1 MRNAYAHAHSKFKIY
16 KLILRPY
23 GEAGKSGASRRRAKR
38 RPAMDG
44 MPVEKRHAHARYS
57 SRPLFFFRKDFCTF
71 AQAMAY
77 ILDNEIK
84 FLSGVGPKRAELLH
98 KELNIRTFG
107 DLLYH
112 FPFRYVDKTH
122 IYAVRDLNDD
132 LPYVQLKGKI
142 IGFREVSANQKRL
155 IAIFTDGT
163 GSIEL
168 VWFKGIS
175 FIQKNLRA
183 GSAYTIFGKPTSFNG
198 KLNIV
203 HPELEDP
210 VKDEGKI
217 SSGIQGVYGSTER
230 LKDMGLGTR
239 ALSRL
244 QSALLGVALPRI
256 EETLPARLL
265 EANGLTSLGEALLNI
280 HFPQT
285 PELLKKAQERLKFE
299 ELFYV
304 QLSILRTRTG
314 RVQANNGF
322 RFSQVGAMLNHFF
335 YHNLPFELTTAQKR
349 VIKEIRADTGSG
361 RQMNRL
367 LQGDVGCGKTMVA
380 LMCMLIAA
388 DNGYQS
394 CMMAPTEILATQ
406 HLKSITEMLHGMSVN
421 VALLTGSTKK
431 PERRQLLEKLR
442 QGEIHIL
449 IGTHALIEDA
459 VQFERLGFVAIDE
472 QHRFGVAQR
481 GKLWG
486 KSDHPPHILVMTA
499 TPIPRTL
506 AMTLYGDLDVSV
518 IDELPPGRKPVKTV
532 HFSDS
537 KRSRVFG
544 FMREQIAAGRQVY
557 VVYPLICESEKMD
570 YKNLQDGWEMITQ
583 VFPAPQ
589 YRACMV
595 HGKLKNE
602 EKEKAMQAFVRGEAH
617 IMVATSVIEVGVNV
631 PNASI
636 MVIESAE
643 RFGLAQLHQLR
654 GRVGRGAEQ
663 SFCILMSGVKL
674 SSESRHRLEM
684 MCSTNDGFKIA
695 EADLKQ
701 RGPGDLEGTLQS
713 GMAFD
718 LRIANL
724 GTDGKILERAR
735 QVAEQVLQNDPLLSD
750 DKNALLRKALNRLK
764 RDDMDYS
771 TIS

>member
-1 MRNAYAHAHSKFKIY
+1 M
-16 KLILRPY
+16 
-23 GEAGKSGASRRRAKR
+23 
-38 RPAMDG
+38 
-44 MPVEKRHAHARYS
+44 V
-57 SRPLFFFRKDFCTF
+57 
-71 AQAMAY
+71 Y

-84 FLSGVGPKRAELLH
+84 FLPGVGPKRAELLQ

-112 FPFRYVDKTH
+112 FPFRYIDKTH
-122 IYAVRDLNDD
+122 VYAIRDLSED
-132 LPYVQLKGKI
+132 LPYVLLKGKI
-142 IGFREVSANQKRL
+142 VGFREVSASQKRL
-155 IAIFTDGT
+155 IAMFTDGT
-163 GSIEL
+163 GSIDL

-183 GSAYTIFGKPTSFNG
+183 GSTYTIFGKPTSFNG

-203 HPELEDP
+203 HPELEDL

-217 SSGIQGVYGSTER
+217 SSSIQGVYGSTER

-239 ALSRL
+239 AIHRL
-244 QSALLGVALPRI
+244 QGALLGMALPKI
-256 EETLPARLL
+256 EETLPAYLI
-265 EANGLTSLGEALLNI
+265 EANRVASLGEALLNI
-280 HFPQT
+280 HFPQS
-285 PELLKKAQERLKFE
+285 PELLKKAQDRLKFE

-304 QLSILRTRTG
+304 ELSILRTRTK
-314 RVQANNGF
+314 RIKANNGF
-322 RFSQVGAMLNHFF
+322 RFAQVGETFNHFF
-335 YHNLPFELTTAQKR
+335 YHNLPFELTGAQKR
-349 VIKEIRADTGSG
+349 TIKEIRADTGSG

-380 LMCMLIAA
+380 LMCMLIAV

-406 HLKSITEMLHGMSVN
+406 HFNSITEMLRGMSLS

-431 PERRQLLEKLR
+431 SARQKLLEKLR
-442 QGEIHIL
+442 QGQIHIL

-481 GKLWG
+481 GKLWE

-518 IDELPPGRKPVKTV
+518 IDELPPGRKPVKTL
-532 HFSDS
+532 HFFDS
-537 KRSRVFG
+537 KRGHVFG

-570 YKNLQDGWEMITQ
+570 YKNLQEGWEMITQ
-583 VFPAPQ
+583 LFPAPQ
-589 YRACMV
+589 YRVCMV

-602 EKEKAMQAFVRGEAH
+602 EKEAAMQAFVRGEAN

-631 PNASI
+631 PNASV

-674 SSESRHRLEM
+674 SADSRHRLQM
-684 MCSTNDGFKIA
+684 MCSTTDGFKIA
-695 EADLKQ
+695 EADLKL
-701 RGPGDLEGTLQS
+701 RGPGDLEGTMQS

-724 GTDGKILERAR
+724 ATDSKILEYAR
-735 QVAEQVLQNDPLLSD
+735 KVAEQVLQDDPLLGD
-750 DKNALLRKALNRLK
+750 PKNEILLKTISKLK
-764 RDDMDYS
+764 NDSLDYS

>member
-1 MRNAYAHAHSKFKIY
+1 MRQ
-16 KLILRPY
+16 
-23 GEAGKSGASRRRAKR
+23 
-38 RPAMDG
+38 AMD
-44 MPVEKRHAHARYS
+44 
-57 SRPLFFFRKDFCTF
+57 
-71 AQAMAY
+71 Y
-77 ILDNEIK
+77 ILDNAIK
-84 FLSGVGPKRAELLH
+84 FLPGVGPKRAELLE

-112 FPFRYVDKTH
+112 FPFRYIDKTQ
-122 IYAVRDLNDD
+122 IYAIRDLHED

-142 IGFREVSANQKRL
+142 TGFREVSAGQKRL
-155 IAIFTDGT
+155 IAMFSDGT
-163 GSIEL
+163 GSVDL
-168 VWFKGIS
+168 VWFRGIS

-183 GSAYTIFGKPTSFNG
+183 GSTYTIFGKPTSFNG

-203 HPELEDP
+203 HPELESP
-210 VKDEGKI
+210 VAEEGKI
-217 SSGIQGVYGSTER
+217 TSGIQGVYGSTER

-239 ALSRL
+239 AINRL
-244 QSALLGVALPRI
+244 QSALLGMALPRV
-256 EETLPARLL
+256 EETLPPYLIEACRL
-265 EANGLTSLGEALLNI
+265 APLGDALLNI
-280 HFPQT
+280 HFPQS
-285 PELLKKAQERLKFE
+285 PELLKKAQDRLKFE

-304 QLSILRTRTG
+304 ELSILRTRAR
-314 RVQANNGF
+314 RVKAGNGF
-322 RFSQVGAMLNHFF
+322 RFAQVGELFNHFF
-335 YHNLPFELTTAQKR
+335 YHNLPFELTGAQKR

-367 LQGDVGCGKTMVA
+367 LQGDVGCGKTMVS

-394 CMMAPTEILATQ
+394 CLMAPTEILATQ

-431 PERRQLLEKLR
+431 PERRKLLEKLR

-459 VQFERLGFVAIDE
+459 VQFERLGFVTIDE

-481 GKLWG
+481 GKLWE

-532 HFSDS
+532 HFFDS
-537 KRSRVFG
+537 KRGRVFD
-544 FMREQIAAGRQVY
+544 FMRKQIAAGKQVY

-570 YKNLQDGWEMITQ
+570 YKNLQEGWEVVTQ
-583 VFPAPQ
+583 AFPAPR
-589 YRACMV
+589 YKVCMV
-595 HGKLKNE
+595 HGKLKGE
-602 EKEKAMQAFVRGEAH
+602 EKEAAMQEFVRGEAQL
-617 IMVATSVIEVGVNV
+617 MVATSVIEVGVNV

-674 SSESRHRLEM
+674 SADSRRRLQL

-701 RGPGDLEGTLQS
+701 RGPGDLEGTMQS
-713 GMAFD
+713 GIAFD

-724 GTDGKILERAR
+724 GTDGKILEYAR

-750 DKNALLRKALNRLK
+750 DKNALLAKTLNRLK
-764 RDDMDYS
+764 NSSRDYS